1 MQAENKE
8 GYMRSKLLLVAALT
22 LGAVV
27 AMPAVALA
35 GTGNGAPSGPHF
47 TLNIHGVS
55 NSNGTSYSGNNKNDI
70 FVPLTRRCTID
81 LQKGTPFEVLQP
93 DCTKHVNAEFQLP
106 TPCTTTT
113 CTTFAYQVWVRA
125 LTPKGTATM
134 RTCFTTNGTTF
145 CNTTFVVLKKSS
157 TFSNVTNT
165 LLSVCETFTGT
176 LKNVAIFS
184 TTNKTYF
191 WQYTNHGLRLAQFR
205 FYPITQA
212 SNVGTTCTNAKR

>member
-1 MQAENKE
+1 MQ
-8 GYMRSKLLLVAALT
+8 RKLLLVAALA

-27 AMPAVALA
+27 ATPAAALA
-35 GTGNGAPSGPHF
+35 GTGNGAPSGAHF

-70 FVPLTRRCTID
+70 FVPLTGRCTID
-81 LQKGTPFEVLQP
+81 LQKGTTFEVLQP
-93 DCTKHVNAEFQLP
+93 DCTKHVNALFQLP

-113 CTTFAYQVWVRA
+113 CTTYAYQVWVRA

-134 RTCFTTNGTTF
+134 RTCFTTKTTGTTF
-145 CNTTFVVLKKSS
+145 CDTTVVVLKKSR
-157 TFSNVTNT
+157 TFSNVTDT
-165 LLSVCETFTGT
+165 LLSVCETVTGT
-176 LKNVAIFS
+176 LKNEPIFS
-184 TTNKTYF
+184 TSLQTYF

-212 SNVGTTCTNAKR
+212 SNVGTACTNTKR

>member
-1 MQAENKE
+1 MH
-8 GYMRSKLLLVAALT
+8 RKLLLVAALA

-27 AMPAVALA
+27 ATPALALA
-35 GTGNGAPSGPHF
+35 GTGNGAPSGAHF

-70 FVPLTRRCTID
+70 FVPLTGRCTID
-81 LQKGTPFEVLQP
+81 LAKGTPFEVLQP

-113 CTTFAYQVWVRA
+113 CTTYAYQVWVRA

-134 RTCFTTNGTTF
+134 RTCFTTLTTGTTF
-145 CNTTFVVLKKSS
+145 CNTTIVVLKKSR
-157 TFSNVTNT
+157 TFSNVTDT
-165 LLSVCETFTGT
+165 LLSVCETVTGT
-176 LKNVAIFS
+176 LQNEPIFS
-184 TTNKTYF
+184 TSNKTYF

-212 SNVGTTCTNAKR
+212 SNVGTSCKNAPR